1 MLKSSKRISL
11 IIIIVAGL
19 ILSGSLFMIFV
30 GNTTEVLVATQDVK
44 ANTKIKESMFTT
56 ESRYCFVA

>member
-30 GNTTEVLVATQDVK
+30 GNKTEDLEAKQDVK
-44 ANTKIKESMFTT
+44 AKTKIKEIM
-56 ESRYCFVA
+56 